1 MKRYRRNK
9 KRLSVFKKLLIA
21 IILIFSLILTYFE
34 LNLRPKITDL
44 TRIKA
49 ESLATE
55 AINKAVAEEIE
66 KSEITYNDLMS
77 LNCNSSSELSS
88 VSTNVITVNKL
99 KAAVSLSAQKNIADL
114 SNKEIRFKA
123 GDLSGIDLLSG
134 RGYDVPVKLN
144 FSGSIQTDFKSQFT
158 SAGVNQ
164 TKHTAY
170 ITVTA
175 NIYITSESLLNTTS
189 IVTTSVPV
197 AETIIVGNTP
207 ILYQNK

>member
-1 MKRYRRNK
+1 MYRKRFSVLK
-9 KRLSVFKKLLIA
+9 KAVIA
-21 IILIFSLILTYFE
+21 IILIFTVTITYFE

-49 ESLATE
+49 EGLATE
-55 AINKAVAEEIE
+55 AINKAVADEIE
-66 KSEITYNDLMS
+66 KSKITYDDLMD
-77 LNCNSSSELSS
+77 LNCNKSDNLSS
-88 VSTNVITVNKL
+88 VTTNVITVNKL
-99 KAAVSLSAQKNIADL
+99 KSAVSLAAQKNIMDL
-114 SNKEIRFKA
+114 SSKEVCFKA
-123 GDLSGIDLLSG
+123 GDLSGIDLFSG

-175 NIYITSESLLNTTS
+175 NVYITSESLLNATS
-189 IVTTSVPV
+189 VITTSVPV
-197 AETIIVGNTP
+197 AETIIVGDTP